1 MINLSGE
8 LFMKK
13 SIYNIVLTITLLTL
27 LLGFGII
34 PSIGI
39 SLTIK
44 QNISTN
50 GETLYVGG
58 TGPGNYSD
66 IQEAI
71 DNAENG
77 DTIFVYIGDYPAN
90 IVIDK
95 SIILIGE
102 NREETIIQ
110 DGSDG
115 IFVFADKVTITNF
128 TITHCGGFWD
138 KAGILIRSN
147 DNTICYNNIIDNGVL
162 NGIYLELAS
171 FNNVYNNLV
180 ENCQYNGLKVSYSTY
195 NNISGNF
202 ISTNNGMGI
211 ILHDSSNNNIFS
223 NTITESYWGGI
234 NIYDNSNENL
244 LHHNNLIKNDIQNG
258 YDICSNTWDNGEEGN
273 YWDDYKGEDNN
284 GDGIGDT
291 PYTIVGNTTQD
302 NYPLMNI
309 FEIPSKPSIDG
320 PVNCKIGEEYD
331 YSFTVT
337 DPNDDDIFIYITWGD
352 DTYPNW
358 MGPYESGEV
367 IIIRHSWSEEGIF
380 IITARA
386 RDSNGYYGFS
396 ATKEIQS
403 PKNKVIYNVFF
414 TNLFLKFP
422 LLERLIFP
430 IISK

>member
-1 MINLSGE
+1 MINLSRE

-13 SIYNIVLTITLLTL
+13 TMYDVIFTITLLTL

-34 PSIGI
+34 PSFGMSFTIG
-39 SLTIK
+39 
-44 QNISTN
+44 QNSTSN
-50 GETLYVGG
+50 RDILYVGG

-95 SIILIGE
+95 SITLIGE
-102 NREETIIQ
+102 SREETIIQ

-138 KAGILIRSN
+138 KAGILVRSN
-147 DNTICYNNIIDNGVL
+147 DNTICYNDIVDNGVL

-171 FNNVYNNLV
+171 FNKVYNNLI

-223 NTITESYWGGI
+223 NTITKSYWGGI
-234 NIYDNSNENL
+234 NIYENSNENL
-244 LHHNNLIKNDIQNG
+244 LFHNNLIENDIQNG
-258 YDICSNTWDNGEEGN
+258 YDICSNTWDNSKEGN
-273 YWDDYKGEDNN
+273 YWDDYEGEDNN
-284 GDGIGDT
+284 GDGIGDI
-291 PYTIVGNTTQD
+291 PYTIVGNTTED

-309 FEIPSKPSIDG
+309 NEIPSKPSIDG
-320 PVNCKIGEEYD
+320 PVNVKIGEEYE
-331 YSFTVT
+331 YLFTVN
-337 DPNDDDIFIYITWGD
+337 DPNDDEIFIYVNWGD
-352 DTYPNW
+352 NTNSNW
-358 MGPYESGEV
+358 IGPYESGEV
-367 IIIRHSWSEEGIF
+367 INILHSWSEEGKF
-380 IITARA
+380 IISARG
-386 RDSNGYYGFS
+386 RDSHEYYGFS
-396 ATKEIQS
+396 ATKEIHNQR
-403 PKNKVIYNVFF
+403 NRVILSAFF
-414 TNLFLKFP
+414 TNLFERFP
-422 LLERLIFP
+422 LLERLIIP

>member
-1 MINLSGE
+1 MKNSMYNL
-8 LFMKK
+8 F
-13 SIYNIVLTITLLTL
+13 LTITLFTL
-27 LLGFGII
+27 LIGFGIS
-34 PSIGI
+34 PSFGMLLKIE
-39 SLTIK
+39 LKKT
-44 QNISTN
+44 TD
-50 GETLYVGG
+50 GEILYVGG

-102 NREETIIQ
+102 NREKTIIQ

-138 KAGILIRSN
+138 KAGILVRSN
-147 DNTICYNNIIDNGVL
+147 DNTICYNNIVDNGVL

-171 FNNVYNNLV
+171 FNNVYNNLI

-202 ISTNNGMGI
+202 ISTNNGMGM
-211 ILHDSSNNNIFS
+211 ILHDSSKNNIFC
-223 NTITESYWGGI
+223 NTITKSYWGGI
-234 NIYDNSNENL
+234 NIYENSNENL
-244 LHHNNLIKNDIQNG
+244 LFHNNLIENDIQNG
-258 YDICSNTWDNGEEGN
+258 YDISGNSWDNFEEGN
-273 YWDDYKGEDNN
+273 FWDDYKGEDNN

-291 PYTIVGNTTQD
+291 PYIIVGNSTKD

-309 FEIPSKPSIDG
+309 NEIPSKPSIDG
-320 PVNCKIGEEYD
+320 PVNGKIGKEYE

-337 DPNDDDIFIYITWGD
+337 DPNDDDIFIYVDWGD
-352 DTYPNW
+352 NTFSNW
-358 MGPYESGEV
+358 VGPYESEEV
-367 IIIRHSWSEEGIF
+367 INIMHSWSEEGKF

-396 ATKEIQS
+396 AIKEIHCQRYKIKLNALFS
-403 PKNKVIYNVFF
+403 
-414 TNLFLKFP
+414 NLFERFP
-422 LLERLIFP
+422 FLEKLIIP
-430 IISK
+430 INVK